1 MPGTAVSV
9 DGSRIGYQSFGGGPP
24 MLLVHGTSA
33 THIRWAP
40 VRDVLAQHY
49 AVHEMDRRGRGLST
63 DEADAYN
70 LQREAQDVAAVAEA
84 IGGDVYVVAHSFGA
98 LCTIEAAQITSAF
111 RRLALYEPPR
121 PTPGLNDVS
130 QELVARLMTMSDRED
145 ILEAFYR
152 NALRLPQ
159 AAIDGMRGTEIW
171 RAQLTAAHTIAREL
185 DAVNAYQATGGL
197 LTIDV
202 PVRILL
208 GTETTAFLRAASD
221 AFATEM
227 PGAHVVPLQGQGHQA
242 IDLDPDQ
249 FVHAVLEFD
258 SNSVP
263 STGRDR

>member
-1 MPGTAVSV
+1 M
-9 DGSRIGYQSFGGGPP
+9 
-24 MLLVHGTSA
+24 
-33 THIRWAP
+33 
-40 VRDVLAQHY
+40 LAQHY

-84 IGGDVYVVAHSFGA
+84 IGGDVFVVAHSFGA

-130 QELVARLMTMSDRED
+130 QELVVRLMTMSDREE

-171 RAQLTAAHTIAREL
+171 RARLTAAHTIAREL
-185 DAVNAYQATGGL
+185 DAVNAY
-197 LTIDV
+197 
-202 PVRILL
+202 
-208 GTETTAFLRAASD
+208 
-221 AFATEM
+221 
-227 PGAHVVPLQGQGHQA
+227 
-242 IDLDPDQ
+242 
-249 FVHAVLEFD
+249 
-258 SNSVP
+258 SVP
-263 STGRDR
+263 STGAIDGNAPPNGDEVSMAVNDMTVEPRVT